1 MSIRE
6 FKCKVRRKIN
16 GILNRWA
23 MKRFTHVDSLAT
35 WMFNLRCFDLRT
47 ALKRPVFIYNDV
59 QIITLGKVIIDAKHI
74 HKGMIRIG
82 NWPVKAHNKTK
93 IHQSGTIIFHGACE
107 IWGGITIQGCG
118 ILEFGDNSRIAES
131 CQIMCDKH
139 VKIGNNVSVGY
150 ETTFMDTDYH
160 FVIDTVSH
168 TVHPKKGEVIVG
180 DGTWISSTCKIMK
193 GSRLPMNSVV
203 SGGSLVN
210 KDFSDEEPCTVFV
223 GTPAKPVKRN
233 KRRIFNKKAEA
244 DISRYF
250 NEHPDEKTKVLDVE
264 DIDAFCVSNFFYGN
278 KNKSLQM

>member
-1 MSIRE
+1 MSIDE
-6 FKCKVRRKIN
+6 FICKVRRKIN
-16 GILNRWA
+16 GILNRWG
-23 MKRFTHVDSLAT
+23 MRRFTHVDSLAT

-59 QIITLGKVIIDAKHI
+59 QIISLGKVIIDAKDI

-82 NWPVKAHNKTK
+82 NWPMKAHNKTK
-93 IHQSGTIIFHGACE
+93 INKGGTTIFHGVCE
-107 IWGGITIQGCG
+107 IWGGTIIEGGG
-118 ILEFGDNSRIAES
+118 ILEFGDNTRFGES
-131 CQIMCDKH
+131 CKIMCTYH

-150 ETTFMDTDYH
+150 ETTFMDTDFHY
-160 FVIDTVSH
+160 VIDTVSH
-168 TVHPKKGEVIVG
+168 TVHPNRGEVIVG

-210 KDFSDEEPCTVFV
+210 KDFSDEEPCSVFV

-233 KRRIFNKKAEA
+233 KRRIFNKRAEA

-250 NEHPDEKTKVLDVE
+250 NEHPDESTKVLDVE
-264 DIDAFCVSNFFYGN
+264 DIDAFCFSNYFYGS
-278 KNKSLQM
+278 KNKSHPM